1 MAGAPLTAHVALLD
15 ADPSG
20 PAQTA
25 GLARL
30 AGAPARARPPRRI
43 EPLPTSVALS
53 ALPPCSPAQLLVG
66 VGGDELVP
74 LTVDIVD
81 SGLVIAGPPRSGR
94 STTLMTLA
102 RQLLSRGERVVAL
115 APRPSLLRSL
125 PECHTDRDATYD
137 LESLLADPPAALLID
152 DADLLVDSPLS
163 NALEKAVRQM
173 RDTGTYVV
181 AAGTTDELNT
191 GYRGFV
197 VELRR
202 AKAGI
207 LLSPQSAADG
217 DLLGVRLSRS
227 VGGEIHPGR
236 GLLAFRGAATPVQ
249 VAFTA

>member
-20 PAQTA
+20 PAQA
-25 GLARL
+25 AALVRL
-30 AGAPARARPPRRI
+30 AGAPARATPPRRI
-43 EPLPTSVALS
+43 EPLPASVALS
-53 ALPPCSPAQLLVG
+53 SLPPRSATHLVVG
-66 VGGDELVP
+66 VGGDEVGP
-74 LTVDIVD
+74 LTVEVD
-81 SGLVIAGPPRSGR
+81 SGFVIAGPPRSGR

-102 RQLLSRGERVVAL
+102 QQLLSRGERVVAV
-115 APRPSLLRSL
+115 APRPSLLRGL

-236 GLLAFRGAATPVQ
+236 GLLCFRGAATPVQ
-249 VAFTA
+249 VAIAA